1 MARADFHS
9 NLDTEFGA
17 VTELWSPRVVAA
29 ANGQYVKVAKVKGE
43 FVWHAHADE
52 DEFFLVRKGTLIIRY
67 RDRPDV
73 TLREGDFHVVPRGV
87 EHMTAAPEECW
98 VVLVEPAA
106 TKHTGDTAERDDQV
120 HRGADGAFA
129 GVSMVGQTT
138 RVDAETNSNVQ
149 ARR

>member
-1 MARADFHS
+1 MSRAGFQS
-9 NLDTEFGA
+9 NLDKEFDA
-17 VTELWSPRVVAA
+17 VSELWSPRVVAA
-29 ANGQYVKVAKVKGE
+29 ANGQYVKVVKVKGE
-43 FVWHAHADE
+43 FVWHTHSDE

-106 TKHTGDTAERDDQV
+106 TKHTGEV
-120 HRGADGAFA
+120 IAD
-129 GVSMVGQTT
+129 VTKTIESQTSHL
-138 RVDAETNSNVQ
+138 R
-149 ARR
+149 

>member
-1 MARADFHS
+1 VQSTFHS
-9 NLDTEFGA
+9 NLDEEFA
-17 VTELWSPRVVAA
+17 ALSELWSPRVVAM

-43 FVWHAHADE
+43 FVWHAHAEE
-52 DEFFLVRKGTLIIRY
+52 DEFFLVRKGTLHIRY

-106 TKHTGDTAERDDQV
+106 TQHTGETVSDITKSIAVQTAHLRDGGGQPPHV
-120 HRGADGAFA
+120 GARD
-129 GVSMVGQTT
+129 
-138 RVDAETNSNVQ
+138 
-149 ARR
+149 